1 MNNNKY
7 KWVLYPKRIFRGD
20 GSVVANC
27 YLTGDKE
34 YPLICTIRSY
44 SKYYRVEVFN
54 IKSNIIYIQYDN
66 VELSRL
72 NRKLLKKR
80 KKGKINSEQ
89 HYKIMLQVVCNM
101 VECNHLI

>member
-7 KWVLYPKRIFRGD
+7 KWVLYPKRDFRGD
-20 GSVVANC
+20 GSIVANC
-27 YLTGDKE
+27 YLTEDE
-34 YPLICTIRSY
+34 ECPPICTIRSY
-44 SKYYRVEVFN
+44 SKYYRVEVVN
-54 IKSNIIYIQYDN
+54 IKSNISDIRYDN

-89 HYKIMLQVVCNM
+89 HSKIILQVVCNM